1 MAIPTTRPIVAHA
14 SLELRAR
21 RRKWSSVRDNWDLYV
36 FVLPVVIY
44 FLVFHYGPMYGVQI
58 AFKDFQAVRGITGSP
73 WVGFKH
79 FERFFQTYLFWTVL
93 RNTVVLALY
102 QLVAGFPVP
111 IILALLM
118 NQLRSQKLKRTVQT
132 VTYAPH
138 FISMVVLV
146 GMMGVLLAPRAG
158 IVNQAIRSLGGET
171 IFFMARSQYFRHLYV
186 WSGVWQTAGWNSIVY
201 LAALSAISPDLH
213 EAAIVDG
220 ATKFQRILKIDLP
233 SIMPTAIILLIL
245 NTGRVMRLGFEKAF
259 LMQTAL
265 NLDVSEIIQTYVYK
279 VGLLNAQFSLS
290 AAVGLFNSVI
300 NLLLLL
306 AVNRIARKVGQI
318 SLW

>member
-1 MAIPTTRPIVAHA
+1 MAIPTTRPIVETENYELHAH
-14 SLELRAR
+14 R
-21 RRKWSSVRDNWDLYV
+21 RRWTSIRDNLDLYV

-44 FLVFHYGPMYGVQI
+44 FVVFHYGPMYGVQI

-73 WVGFKH
+73 WVGLKH

-102 QLVAGFPVP
+102 QLIAGFPVP

-118 NQLRSQKLKRTVQT
+118 NQLRNQKLKRTVQT

-138 FISMVVLV
+138 FISLVVLV

-158 IVNQAIRSLGGET
+158 IVNQAIRSFGGET
-171 IFFMARSQYFRHLYV
+171 VFFMARSQYFRHLYV